1 MKALS
6 IRHPWIE
13 AILSGHK
20 TIEVRAWATRHRGPL
35 LLHAPAAFGVA
46 DKQALAHLLAEGV
59 RVSAPTPERLGAVL
73 GEAQLVD
80 CRPLRESDWAGAL
93 MEPVEGRLWAWEL
106 ADVRP
111 LGPIPARGE
120 RMLFEVEPQ
129 PSREVAAGDDGEK

>member
-35 LLHAPAAFGVA
+35 LLHAPSAFGVA
-46 DKQALAHLLAEGV
+46 DKQALARLRAEGV
-59 RVSAPTPERLGAVL
+59 LVPAPTPERLGAVL

-80 CRPLRESDWAGAL
+80 CRRLRDSDWAGAL
-93 MEPVEGRLWAWEL
+93 MEPVEGRLRAWEL
-106 ADVRP
+106 ADVRSFE
-111 LGPIPARGE
+111 PIAARGE
-120 RMLFEVEPQ
+120 RMLFELEP
-129 PSREVAAGDDGEK
+129 